1 MPVIMLRDL
10 ENVEEW
16 LKKLGLIIVKN
27 SKNIEEEDL
36 EKANHCLGELT
47 KLVKGILY

>member
-10 ENVEEW
+10 ENINEW
-16 LKKLGLIIVKN
+16 LKLLEGIILKN
-27 SKNIEEEDL
+27 SKKIEEEDL
-36 EKANHCLGELT
+36 EKANHCIGELN

>member
-10 ENVEEW
+10 ENIEKW
-16 LKKLGLIIVKN
+16 LKNLEMVILKN
-27 SKNIEEEDL
+27 SKNTEKEDL
-36 EKANHCLGELT
+36 EKANHCLGELN